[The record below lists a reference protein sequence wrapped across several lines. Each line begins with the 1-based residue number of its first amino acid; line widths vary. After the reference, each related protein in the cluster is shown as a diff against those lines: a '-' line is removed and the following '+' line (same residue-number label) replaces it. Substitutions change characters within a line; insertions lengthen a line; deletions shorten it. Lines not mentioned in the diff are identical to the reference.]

1 MKSEKEIAGTL
12 SDIQKMMQ
20 RSSRF
25 ISLSGWSGVAAGVC
39 ALVGAAFAYPIIEDS
54 SYELIRL
61 RDAFQYHSFSLSAY
75 MQSRLFKIALIT
87 FFTALIL
94 SFLFT
99 WLRSKKTNTPMW
111 GFTARRLVFNMSVP
125 MAAGGLYIL
134 KLMEAGAYVYIAPGC
149 LLVYGLSLLNASKY
163 TLDECLIEK
172 SSYRYVLS
180 KGNLEDARKHFFFIE
195 ALDYVFISI
204 SPVLEGGIEDYFL
217 EQVVIK
223 FLEDYKT

>member
-163 TLDECLIEK
+163 TLDEV
-172 SSYRYVLS
+172 RYLGYAQLLLAVI
-180 KGNLEDARKHFFFIE
+180 NLFFTGYGLYFWAIGFGVMHVI
-195 ALDYVFISI
+195 Y
-204 SPVLEGGIEDYFL
+204 GI
-217 EQVVIK
+217 IMW
-223 FLEDYKT
+223 YKYERVSANTD